1 MSKHPCFNYGA
12 HRTWG
17 RVHLPVAPH
26 CNIQCNFC
34 NRKYSCVNESRPG
47 VTDRV
52 YTPQEALTFLRKV
65 MQTRSDISVV
75 GIAGPGDPLCDAQQT
90 LETFQ
95 LVHDAYPDLM
105 LCVSTNGLALPAYVT
120 DLAAV
125 GVTHL
130 TVTVNAV
137 SPEIASKIYAF
148 VGVNGQKL
156 EGTLGTGY
164 LLRAQDEGIRMA
176 KELRLTVKV
185 NTVVI
190 PGINEDHVVDIARK
204 CASWKV
210 DIMNCISMIPVENT
224 PFETVIPLT
233 ADRHRGLQDE
243 AERYVAQM
251 RHCCRCRA
259 DAVGKLCASND

>member
-1 MSKHPCFNYGA
+1 M
-12 HRTWG
+12 
-17 RVHLPVAPH
+17 
-26 CNIQCNFC
+26 
-34 NRKYSCVNESRPG
+34 
-47 VTDRV
+47 
-52 YTPQEALTFLRKV
+52 RKV
-65 MQTRSDISVV
+65 MHTRSDISVV

-95 LVHDAYPDLM
+95 LVHEAYPELM
-105 LCVSTNGLALPAYVT
+105 LCVSTNGLGLPAYVK

-137 SPEIASKIYAF
+137 SPEIAGKIYAF

-156 EGTLGTGY
+156 DGALGAGY

-224 PFETVIPLT
+224 PFEQVTPLT
-233 ADRHRGLQDE
+233 AEQHRRVQDK
-243 AERYVAQM
+243 AEQYVAQM

-259 DAVGKLCASND
+259 DAVGKLCAAND

>member
-17 RVHLPVAPH
+17 AFTCRWHRIVIFSAIFVTASTVVSMNLAPVLP
-26 CNIQCNFC
+26 I
-34 NRKYSCVNESRPG
+34 
-47 VTDRV
+47 V
-52 YTPQEALTFLRKV
+52 YTPQEALAFLRKV

-95 LVHDAYPDLM
+95 LVHEAYPDLM
-105 LCVSTNGLALPAYVT
+105 LCVSTNGLALPAYVK

-137 SPEIASKIYAF
+137 SPEIAGKIYAF

-164 LLRAQDEGIRMA
+164 LLRHKMKAFVWR
-176 KELRLTVKV
+176 R
-185 NTVVI
+185 
-190 PGINEDHVVDIARK
+190 
-204 CASWKV
+204 S
-210 DIMNCISMIPVENT
+210 
-224 PFETVIPLT
+224 
-233 ADRHRGLQDE
+233 
-243 AERYVAQM
+243 
-251 RHCCRCRA
+251 
-259 DAVGKLCASND
+259 